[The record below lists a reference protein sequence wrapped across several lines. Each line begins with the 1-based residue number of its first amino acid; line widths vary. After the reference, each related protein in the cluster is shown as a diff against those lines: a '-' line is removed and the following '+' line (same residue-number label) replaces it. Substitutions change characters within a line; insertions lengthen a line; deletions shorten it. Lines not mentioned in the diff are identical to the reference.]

1 MMRWVLGSLFAVV
14 LAGCGSS
21 SQEELCAE
29 FFEPYPDMISDRT
42 RTHLNA
48 TYVDGMVQ
56 YAAGNYEAAR
66 DSINRFLKIQRADR
80 TGYIYLASA
89 YLALGD
95 PDKAELQLDHLGRA
109 NLLHYDDQ
117 IEWYRVVCWVCG
129 GQLERA
135 RGAAQRI
142 ADGSAHTYRSEAKK
156 LLKRLPAKAS

>member
-1 MMRWVLGSLFAVV
+1 MVRWVLASAVSMV
-14 LAGCGSS
+14 LAGCGGSA
-21 SQEELCAE
+21 QEELCAE

-42 RTHLNA
+42 KTPLNA
-48 TYVDGMVQ
+48 TYVDGMAR
-56 YAAGNYEAAR
+56 YAAGDYAAAR
-66 DSINRFLKIQRADR
+66 DSLTKFLKIQRADL

-135 RGAAQRI
+135 RGGAQRI